1 MLCVLFVVCLSSLDI
16 FGHVRGCADDSMA
29 AASYCK
35 HVEGAG
41 QSCLFKLVNDASSSG
56 LGVWKSYTHDL
67 TKFSWKTSDARTF
80 VHPEHT
86 VAEGRAAESRVAE
99 RSSILLCPAL
109 QQVAAALASTSQS
122 H

>member
-1 MLCVLFVVCLSSLDI
+1 MAVQMTQWLQHRIASMSKVRDSPVCSNLS
-16 FGHVRGCADDSMA
+16 MM
-29 AASYCK
+29 
-35 HVEGAG
+35 
-41 QSCLFKLVNDASSSG
+41 
-56 LGVWKSYTHDL
+56 HDL
-67 TKFSWKTSDARTF
+67 TKFSWKTSDTRTF

-99 RSSILLCPAL
+99 RSSILRCPAL